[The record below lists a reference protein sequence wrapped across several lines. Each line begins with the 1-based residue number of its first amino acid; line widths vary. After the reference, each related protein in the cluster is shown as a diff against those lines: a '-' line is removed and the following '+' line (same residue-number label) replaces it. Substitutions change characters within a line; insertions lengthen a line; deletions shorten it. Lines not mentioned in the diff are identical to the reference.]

1 MTAESVTPESATEE
15 PVTVAVVELKV
26 EATYLQLSREARFG
40 HWMKLQE
47 IIRGHP
53 KVSVV
58 WHDADAISGEC
69 SDFVICHFRS
79 LFDYHCMWE
88 EIKDG
93 PLFATPYFHI
103 SRVLIGMENAFV
115 AYDEAMGIEVGTQMD
130 A

>member
-1 MTAESVTPESATEE
+1 MADE

-26 EATYLQLSREARFG
+26 EATYLQLSREARAA
-40 HWMKLQE
+40 HWLALQE
-47 IIRGHP
+47 IIAGHP

-58 WHDADAISGEC
+58 WHDADALSGEC
-69 SDFVICHFRS
+69 SDFVICHFQS

-93 PLFATPYFHI
+93 PLFMTPYFHI
-103 SRVLIGMENAFV
+103 TRVLIGMENAFV
-115 AYDEAMGIEVGTQMD
+115 AYDEKIGIEVGQP

>member
-1 MTAESVTPESATEE
+1 MADV

-26 EATYLQLSREARFG
+26 EPTYLQLSREERAA
-40 HWMKLQE
+40 HWQALQA
-47 IIRGHP
+47 IIGNHP

-69 SDFVICHFRS
+69 SDFVICRFET

-93 PLFATPYFHI
+93 PLFSTPYFHI
-103 SRVLIGMENAFV
+103 TRVLIGMENAFV
-115 AYDEAMGIEVGTQMD
+115 AYDEAIGID
-130 A
+130 AGASA